1 MENFYYYHAV
11 KNSSCVLSF
20 GDCMWWKLLISS
32 EVYQQCHMKTIRTPN
47 LSSKQE
53 RHKLMLKQLD
63 LKKKLRSLLRKHCS
77 QLKSPDSS
85 LVLLILKRCKNTAWL
100 CNNSC

>member
-20 GDCMWWKLLISS
+20 GDCTWWKLLISS

-63 LKKKLRSLLRKHCS
+63 LKKKAEEPFTQTLQSVKVTRLQPCAFNFKTL
-77 QLKSPDSS
+77 
-85 LVLLILKRCKNTAWL
+85 
-100 CNNSC
+100 

>member
-11 KNSSCVLSF
+11 KNNSCVLSF
-20 GDCMWWKLLISS
+20 GDCTWWKLLISS

-63 LKKKLRSLLRKHCS
+63 LKKS
-77 QLKSPDSS
+77 
-85 LVLLILKRCKNTAWL
+85 
-100 CNNSC
+100 